1 MTDVQARS
9 KLAEA
14 SRLLVSGLIT
24 NYEYDDRVLDDAQLW
39 ASHDPA
45 VREIYNK
52 GFWLMYSDF
61 PERRLKARHRL
72 PPQTRKSAARCI
84 LFLKSGLPYGWPV
97 LSRSASVG
105 LAVLNLITLGLAG
118 WAYSARAKRGRDVAY
133 WPFTSHAQYN
143 EALKSPMYLS
153 GHRL

>member
-1 MTDVQARS
+1 MIDVQARS

-14 SRLLVSGLIT
+14 SRWLVTGLIT
-24 NYEYDDRVLDDAQLW
+24 NYQYDDRVLDDAQLW
-39 ASHDPA
+39 ASRDPA

-61 PERRLKARHRL
+61 PEYRLKARYRL
-72 PPQTRKSAARCI
+72 PAQTRNSAARCI

-105 LAVLNLITLGLAG
+105 LTILNLFTLGFAG
-118 WAYSARAKRGRDVAY
+118 RAYSARAKRGRDVAC
-133 WPFTSHAQYN
+133 WPFTSRAQYN
-143 EALKSPMYLS
+143 EALASPMYLS
-153 GHRL
+153 GHGL

>member
-1 MTDVQARS
+1 MIDVQARS

-14 SRLLVSGLIT
+14 SRWLVSGLIT
-24 NYEYDDRVLDDAQLW
+24 NYRYDDRVLDDSGLL
-39 ASHDPA
+39 ASRDLA

-61 PERRLKARHRL
+61 PEYRLKARHRL

-97 LSRSASVG
+97 LSRSASFG
-105 LAVLNLITLGLAG
+105 LVVLNLVTFGFAG
-118 WAYSARAKRGRDVAY
+118 RVYSARAKRGRDIAY
-133 WPFTSHAQYN
+133 WPFTSRAQYN
-143 EALKSPMYLS
+143 EALESPMYLS

>member
-1 MTDVQARS
+1 MIDVQARS

-14 SRLLVSGLIT
+14 SRWLVSGLIT
-24 NYEYDDRVLDDAQLW
+24 NYQYDDRVLYDAELW
-39 ASHDPA
+39 ASRDPA

-61 PERRLKARHRL
+61 PQYRLKGRHRL
-72 PPQTRKSAARCI
+72 PQQARSSAARCI

-105 LAVLNLITLGLAG
+105 LTVLNLVTLGFAG
-118 WAYSARAKRGRDVAY
+118 RAYSARARQGRDVAY
-133 WPFTSHAQYN
+133 WPFTSHAQYSK
-143 EALKSPMYLS
+143 ALESPMYLS